1 MRWMS
6 KLAVIVYS
14 FLMYAIIFMMPP
26 YGDPA
31 IVIWTSKVMSIT
43 GFSYDPVCTK
53 NVMNILG
60 SQQLVLCVRAPLYY
74 FLLSLSSEYY
84 KLVPAILVATFIIL
98 QIFLLRLNNL
108 SLTVFGL
115 MFPSIY
121 LLFSRT
127 YVDTL
132 TTTLLT
138 ALLIVLSR
146 IDRPN
151 GRYNKLFLFTISL
164 LIVLTRESSVILPLL
179 IIITFLIAPELR
191 KRNFFILM
199 VGWIV
204 GVVIWQLYVNISG
217 GISYSDFQ
225 PHTPTIEEIYR
236 AVITTI
242 TPILPWEVHPEDV
255 QAYLGVSFAN
265 SITYLIILT
274 LYLLGFLIGLP
285 IILSLIHFKNLSKI
299 VQGQVVFGLL
309 VSAGL
314 LILKGDIDFFRHLA
328 YFQPVIPLLV
338 EVGLR
343 EIREHSKPTA
353 HLVELSYI
361 VMFTLY
367 LARTLRLYTSGY
379 YFDPCQYLIKRPEIS
394 SITYFY
400 QTACS

>member
-1 MRWMS
+1 MQWMS
-6 KLAVIVYS
+6 KLAIIIYLILVYT
-14 FLMYAIIFMMPP
+14 IIFMMPP

-43 GFSYDPVCTK
+43 GFSYDPVCTEDAR
-53 NVMNILG
+53 NILG
-60 SQQLVLCVRAPLYY
+60 GQELLLCVRSPLYY
-74 FLLSLSSEYY
+74 FLLALSGEYY
-84 KLVPAILVATFIIL
+84 KLVPAFLVVTFFIL
-98 QIFLLRLNNL
+98 QFFFLRLNNL
-108 SLTVFGL
+108 SPTVFGL

-121 LLFSRT
+121 LLFTRT

-151 GRYNKLFLFTISL
+151 RKYNNLLLFIIPL

-191 KRNFFILM
+191 KRNFFILI

-204 GVVIWQLYVNISG
+204 GVVSWQLYVNISG

-236 AVITTI
+236 AVMTTI
-242 TPILPWEVHPEDV
+242 TPILPWEVHPEDI
-255 QAYLGVSFAN
+255 QAYLGVSFGN

-274 LYLLGFLIGLP
+274 LHLLGFLIGLP
-285 IILSLIHFKNLSKI
+285 IILSLIHFKKLSRI
-299 VQGQVVFGLL
+299 VQGQAVFGLL
-309 VSAGL
+309 ASVGL

-343 EIREHSKPTA
+343 EIREHSKLTA
-353 HLVELSYI
+353 HLVKLSYI

>member
-151 GRYNKLFLFTISL
+151 GRYNKLLLFIISL

-191 KRNFFILM
+191 KRKFFILM
-199 VGWIV
+199 VGWII
-204 GVVIWQLYVNISG
+204 GVVSWQLYVNISG

-242 TPILPWEVHPEDV
+242 TPILPWEVHPED
-255 QAYLGVSFAN
+255 
-265 SITYLIILT
+265 
-274 LYLLGFLIGLP
+274 
-285 IILSLIHFKNLSKI
+285 
-299 VQGQVVFGLL
+299 
-309 VSAGL
+309 
-314 LILKGDIDFFRHLA
+314 
-328 YFQPVIPLLV
+328 
-338 EVGLR
+338 
-343 EIREHSKPTA
+343 
-353 HLVELSYI
+353 
-361 VMFTLY
+361 
-367 LARTLRLYTSGY
+367 
-379 YFDPCQYLIKRPEIS
+379 IKHI
-394 SITYFY
+394 
-400 QTACS
+400 